1 MPRHR
6 GGRGGARFVK
16 FEYWLIECAAWKNLS
31 ANARASYLEIKK
43 RYNGQNNGKISMSV
57 RELAVAFDWS
67 ISTAWRTFQELEGAG
82 FIEAVSKSGFN
93 VKTRRASVWLLTEEF
108 DNRNN
113 APAKKTFM
121 KAKNQNT
128 VS

>member
-1 MPRHR
+1 M
-6 GGRGGARFVK
+6 K
-16 FEYWLIECAAWKNLS
+16 FEYWLTECVAWKNLS

-57 RELAVAFDWS
+57 RELAAAFDWS
-67 ISTAWRTFQELEGAG
+67 VSTAWRTFQELEAAG

-121 KAKNQNT
+121 KAKKQNT